1 MATHYS
7 ILCDPINCSPAGFSV
22 HAILQARILEW
33 LPFPSPGDLPD
44 PRVERESPTIA
55 DGLLHCKEILYHLS
69 YQGSSNTLA
78 TWCEEPTHWKR
89 PCCWERL
96 KAGEGDR

>member
-1 MATHYS
+1 MVTHYS
-7 ILCDPINCSPAGFSV
+7 ILCDPINCSPPGFSV

-44 PRVERESPTIA
+44 PKVERGCPSIA

-78 TWCEEPTHWKR
+78 T
-89 PCCWERL
+89 
-96 KAGEGDR
+96 

>member
-44 PRVERESPTIA
+44 PVIEPGSPAWQAYSLPSEPPRKPWYLRT
-55 DGLLHCKEILYHLS
+55 GPYLEI
-69 YQGSSNTLA
+69 GFI
-78 TWCEEPTHWKR
+78 
-89 PCCWERL
+89 L
-96 KAGEGDR
+96 KM